1 MNITYINPVRAD
13 INAHLTLL
21 KPAFA
26 GLELAK
32 EEYQFCCDA
41 VHNKQAGLY
50 QIKGRGVDARFVGI
64 VTQDNEYLILALA
77 GRGLVAAAQPII
89 EAVSGQG
96 YRAIK
101 FHTIKSG
108 MTRILRRFGFLI
120 TDVADDT
127 VLILDLEGC

>member
-1 MNITYINPVRAD
+1 MNITFINPVRAD

-26 GLELAK
+26 GIELAK

-41 VHNKQAGLY
+41 VRNKQAGLY

-89 EAVSGQG
+89 EAVSGQR

-108 MTRILRRFGFLI
+108 MTRILRRFGFVI
-120 TDVADDT
+120 STVTNDT
-127 VLILDLEGC
+127 VLTLDLEGC

>member
-13 INAHLTLL
+13 INAHLALL

-41 VHNKQAGLY
+41 VRNKQAGLY
-50 QIKGRGVDARFVGI
+50 QIKGRDVDARFVGI
-64 VTQDNEYLILALA
+64 VTQDNEYLILALT
-77 GRGLVAAAQPII
+77 GRGLVAAAQSII
-89 EAVSGQG
+89 DTVSGQR

-108 MTRILRRFGFLI
+108 MTRILRRFGFVVSQV
-120 TDVADDT
+120 TNDT
-127 VLILDLEGC
+127 VLTLDLEGC

>member
-1 MNITYINPVRAD
+1 MNITFINPVRAD

-21 KPAFA
+21 KPAFS

-32 EEYQFCCDA
+32 DEYKFCCDA
-41 VHNKQAGLY
+41 VRNKQAGLY
-50 QIKGRGVDARFVGI
+50 QIKGRGVDARFVGM
-64 VTQDNEYLILALA
+64 VTQDNEYLILALS

-89 EAVSGQG
+89 DAVSGQR

-120 TDVADDT
+120 SDVTNDT
-127 VLILDLEGC
+127 VLTLDLEGC